1 MKKNI
6 RKNIPS
12 LLLFI
17 VLVGFPQISES
28 MFTPSLPNIG
38 HYYQVSSGAAQLTMS
53 IYFVSFA
60 LGVFFWGLISDFIG
74 RRRAMLF
81 GLVVY
86 SMGSLMCLVAF
97 NFQWLL
103 IARFIQAFGASAGS
117 IISQTMMR
125 ESFEG
130 SERAKL
136 FSKISAVLSFSPAVG
151 PFIGG
156 IVQEY
161 SGFKTVF
168 MILLLMGFAI
178 WLYAFMRL
186 PETFVKSEQKR
197 QSAFTTTV
205 ALLKNRKALIY
216 GLLIGSING
225 MLFSYHA
232 EAPYI
237 FIEHFNMR
245 PSHFGLLGM
254 VIALSSILG
263 SLISNHL
270 LRKKSPERIISIGL
284 IVTVIG
290 SSLLLWV
297 SSMMDL
303 AHGVQM
309 IGLVCC
315 IFLVFV
321 GTGITL
327 PNCLSQGLTDF
338 QAVIGTAGGIFSLG
352 YYLVVSLL
360 TYGMSS
366 LHNGSLW
373 MMPLYFLG
381 ISCVMLILNLLFV
394 PKK

>member
-6 RKNIPS
+6 RKNRPS
-12 LLLFI
+12 LLLLI

-38 HYYQVSSGAAQLTMS
+38 HYYEVSSGAAQLTMS

-74 RRRAMLF
+74 RRKAMLY

-86 SMGSLMCLVAF
+86 SLGSFMCLVAF
-97 NFQWLL
+97 NFEWLL
-103 IARFIQAFGASAGS
+103 AARFIQAFGASAGS

-136 FSKISAVLSFSPAVG
+136 FSKISAVLAFSPAIG

-161 SGFKTVF
+161 SEFKMVF
-168 MILLLMGFAI
+168 IILLLMGFAI
-178 WLYAFMRL
+178 WFYGFLKL
-186 PETFVKSEQKR
+186 PETLVVSERKR
-197 QSAFTTTV
+197 QSMLVTTI
-205 ALLKNRKALIY
+205 ALLENRKALIY
-216 GLLIGSING
+216 GLLIGGING

-232 EAPYI
+232 EAPYL
-237 FIEHFNMR
+237 FIEHFKMR
-245 PSHFGLLGM
+245 PSYFGLLGI

-270 LRKKSPERIISIGL
+270 LRKKSPDSIIPIGL
-284 IVTVIG
+284 IVTIVG
-290 SSLLLWV
+290 SSLLLLI
-297 SSMMDL
+297 SRMTGFDQDT
-303 AHGVQM
+303 QM
-309 IGLVCC
+309 FFLVCC

-327 PNCLSQGLTDF
+327 PNCLSQGLADF
-338 QAVIGTAGGIFSLG
+338 QSVIGTAGGIFSLG

-381 ISCVMLILNLLFV
+381 ISCVMFMLDFLFV
-394 PKK
+394 HRK